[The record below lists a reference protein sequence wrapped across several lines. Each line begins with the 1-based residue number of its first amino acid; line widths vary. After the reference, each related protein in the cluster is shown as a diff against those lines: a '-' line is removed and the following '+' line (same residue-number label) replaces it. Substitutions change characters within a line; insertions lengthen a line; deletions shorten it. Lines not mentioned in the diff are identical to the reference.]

1 MINTWCSFISDNYDI
16 IFVQAT
22 RDLRPDSLSWVDFV
36 HLHNICNDKE
46 TKAEVSSR
54 IFTTFVERNVK
65 VITCI
70 GNWQSFTAELKANR
84 MFSSFVASKRSKLL
98 SSDVFVVG
106 ILRKNVQSGCND
118 PTCFGIQNLTYIYES
133 MMTDHWK
140 PSGGKFKK
148 LLTLEPISFWYFRLK
163 EKMQIWRHDMLYNRN
178 SIIHKFYHSHG

>member
-1 MINTWCSFISDNYDI
+1 M
-16 IFVQAT
+16 
-22 RDLRPDSLSWVDFV
+22 RPDLLSWVDFV

-98 SSDVFVVG
+98 SSDVFVLVG

-118 PTCFGIQNLTYIYES
+118 PTCFGIQNLIYIYES

-163 EKMQIWRHDMLYNRN
+163 EKNANMKTWYAL
-178 SIIHKFYHSHG
+178 

>member
-1 MINTWCSFISDNYDI
+1 M
-16 IFVQAT
+16 
-22 RDLRPDSLSWVDFV
+22 RPDSLSWVDFV

-46 TKAEVSSR
+46 TKAGVSSR

-84 MFSSFVASKRSKLL
+84 MFSSFVASKRRKLL
-98 SSDVFVVG
+98 SSDVFVVR

-118 PTCFGIQNLTYIYES
+118 PTCFGIQNLIYIYES